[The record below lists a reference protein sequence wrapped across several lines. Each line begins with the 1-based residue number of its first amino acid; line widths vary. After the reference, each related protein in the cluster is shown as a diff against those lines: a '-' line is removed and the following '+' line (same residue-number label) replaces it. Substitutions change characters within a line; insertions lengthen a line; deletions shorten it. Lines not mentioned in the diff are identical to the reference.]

1 MRCILCGG
9 VLIPKHDMN
18 ELTIIGFSCPIC
30 YIEWNISEHKEV
42 DDWSVRHIRSLE
54 TAVKDLKLTL
64 NKILSFME
72 AYSNGKL

>member
-30 YIEWNISEHKEV
+30 NIEWTIEEHKEV
-42 DDWSVRHIRSLE
+42 DNWSVRHIRSLE
-54 TAVKDLKLTL
+54 TAVKSMQEALEKLKQFVGY
-64 NKILSFME
+64 KQ
-72 AYSNGKL
+72 